1 MVKIQSF
8 CTFDLMRNNL
18 FKILLLIFILI
29 SCSDD
34 MKNGNNLKNESSPY
48 LLQHVENPVNWNPWD
63 KKYLKQAKKENK
75 LVIISIG
82 YASCHWCHVM
92 ERESFQDLEVA
103 ELMNEKFISIK
114 VDREERPDIDQ
125 VYMNAIQLITGSGG
139 WPLNVITLPD
149 GRPIWGGTYFSKE
162 QWSSA
167 LKQISELYESEPE
180 KFISYAERVQEGINS
195 LNVVE
200 SKTNSFENVDLS
212 KYSESLLKDIDEEYG
227 GFKGAP
233 KFMMPNNLEFLLR
246 YSCLLNTSPSPRD

>member
-34 MKNGNNLKNESSPY
+34 MKNGNNLENESSPY

-63 KKYLKQAKKENK
+63 KKYLKQAKNENK

-125 VYMNAIQLITGSGG
+125 VYMNAIQIITGNGG
-139 WPLNVITLPD
+139 WPVNVITLSD

-162 QWSSA
+162 YVRKHILRMSDDEIQEIED
-167 LKQISELYESEPE
+167 QI
-180 KFISYAERVQEGINS
+180 K
-195 LNVVE
+195 
-200 SKTNSFENVDLS
+200 
-212 KYSESLLKDIDEEYG
+212 DEEG
-227 GFKGAP
+227 GENGDPDTDGMFAT
-233 KFMMPNNLEFLLR
+233 NE
-246 YSCLLNTSPSPRD
+246 PSEGEKE

>member
-1 MVKIQSF
+1 
-8 CTFDLMRNNL
+8 
-18 FKILLLIFILI
+18 
-29 SCSDD
+29 
-34 MKNGNNLKNESSPY
+34 
-48 LLQHVENPVNWNPWD
+48 
-63 KKYLKQAKKENK
+63 
-75 LVIISIG
+75 
-82 YASCHWCHVM
+82 M

-149 GRPIWGGTYFSKE
+149 GRPIWGGTYFSRE
-162 QWSSA
+162 QRSTA

-200 SKTNSFENVDLS
+200 SKTNSF
-212 KYSESLLKDIDEEYG
+212 
-227 GFKGAP
+227 
-233 KFMMPNNLEFLLR
+233 
-246 YSCLLNTSPSPRD
+246 